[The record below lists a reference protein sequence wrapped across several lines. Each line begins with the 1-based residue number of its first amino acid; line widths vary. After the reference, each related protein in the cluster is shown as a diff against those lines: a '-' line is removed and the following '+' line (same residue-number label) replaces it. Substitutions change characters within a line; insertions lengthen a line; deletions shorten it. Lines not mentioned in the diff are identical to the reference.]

1 MAHLLFV
8 NKTVFA
14 KESRGTLWPYIIK
27 TYCFI
32 DLDTVSGD
40 DTFKGNG
47 QSGQHI
53 SEFQV
58 KAELQCKFCH

>member
-27 TYCFI
+27 PYCFI
-32 DLDTVSGD
+32 SLDTASGD
-40 DTFKGNG
+40 GTFKGNG
-47 QSGQHI
+47 QSGQLI
-53 SEFQV
+53 WEFQV
-58 KAELQCKFCH
+58 KAEI